1 MNMRLDNWS
10 VVGGNVSPYTP
21 PELITTHIHG
31 IVYGSDKF
39 PDGEMI
45 TTAPV
50 IEVTDRSETTGR
62 HTVRTSSG
70 SEYELGEVDP
80 RYEELYPGA
89 LERLVR
95 KAGK

>member
-1 MNMRLDNWS
+1 MRLENWS

-45 TTAPV
+45 TTAAV
-50 IEVTDRSETTGR
+50 IEVSDR
-62 HTVRTSSG
+62 TVRTSSG

-89 LERLVR
+89 LERLVAR
-95 KAGK
+95 ADK